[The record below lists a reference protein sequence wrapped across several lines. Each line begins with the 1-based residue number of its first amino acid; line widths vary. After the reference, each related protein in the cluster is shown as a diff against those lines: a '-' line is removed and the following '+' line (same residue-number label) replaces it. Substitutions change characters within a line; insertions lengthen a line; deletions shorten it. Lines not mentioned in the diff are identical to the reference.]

1 MLFPVVDMSFFT
13 IDWSLLATKRKLNVF
28 GDAFFGVGMLIWLER
43 DARTSEEDQISFF
56 SVGIPSKQF
65 LNSNWPL
72 QEYLF
77 ESVALTVMYSTHYF
91 L

>member
-1 MLFPVVDMSFFT
+1 MLFRSFEFPNKS
-13 IDWSLLATKRKLNVF
+13 IVL
-28 GDAFFGVGMLIWLER
+28 GDALFGVGLLSWLER
-43 DARTSEEDQISFF
+43 DVRTSEEDQISCF

-77 ESVALTVMYSTHYF
+77 ELVALTVMYSTHYF